1 MNSNYEKKIEFLKT
15 LVLYNIMSVTFKGI
29 ILYSLL
35 VYLFNF
41 KKTVPSV
48 LICLYVLTFEIKNK
62 NIVGNT
68 NSTRWKNQIQQP
80 NNNIISRFYQ

>member
-1 MNSNYEKKIEFLKT
+1 MSSNYEKKIEFLKT